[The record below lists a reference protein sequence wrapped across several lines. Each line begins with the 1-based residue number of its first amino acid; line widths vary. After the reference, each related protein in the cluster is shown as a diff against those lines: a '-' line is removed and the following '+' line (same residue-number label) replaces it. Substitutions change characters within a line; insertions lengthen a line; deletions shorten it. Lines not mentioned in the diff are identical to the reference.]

1 MQIPT
6 WAVIL
11 ALAIAIFLIVKKT
24 APAYAL
30 IAGAFIGG
38 FAGTC
43 NVEAVVGEMI
53 AGVKDI
59 SPAVLRVLAAGVL
72 AGALIKTNSAS
83 KIAFSSV
90 SLLGERNALLSLIIA
105 AFILT
110 ASGVFIDVAV
120 LTAAPIALEIARK
133 ARLNRLVILLA
144 LVGGGKSGNVI
155 SPNPNTISAAANF
168 DAPLSNV
175 MCANIPA
182 AIIGIAATFII
193 LKFATFRGEERV
205 EIGVETPGEAKL
217 PSLFAALSGP
227 IFAVVLLMA
236 RPVFGVA
243 IDPVVALPA
252 GGILCAICARR
263 ARDLGE
269 CARLG
274 LEKMAPVAVLLI
286 ATGTLAGIIKAS
298 NLKSALL
305 NFMDFAG
312 ISDIFIAPVSGALMS
327 GASASTTA
335 GAVIASSTFASVI
348 KAAGISAVWGAAMVN
363 AGATV
368 LDHLPHGSFFHVTA
382 GAVELKFS
390 KRLKL
395 VLFESLIGTSIAAS
409 STISCIIFEICFN

>member
-1 MQIPT
+1 M
-6 WAVIL
+6 
-11 ALAIAIFLIVKKT
+11 
-24 APAYAL
+24 
-30 IAGAFIGG
+30 
-38 FAGTC
+38 
-43 NVEAVVGEMI
+43 
-53 AGVKDI
+53 
-59 SPAVLRVLAAGVL
+59 LAAGVL
-72 AGALIKTNSAS
+72 AGALIKTNSAA
-83 KIAFSSV
+83 KIARSIAGA
-90 SLLGERNALLSLIIA
+90 LGEKNALLALVA
-105 AFILT
+105 ASFILT
-110 ASGVFIDVAV
+110 AAGVFIDVAV

-133 ARLNRLVILLA
+133 ARLNRFVILLA

-155 SPNPNTISAAANF
+155 SPNPNTISSAANF
-168 DAPLSNV
+168 DAPLSSV

-182 AIIGIAATFII
+182 AIVGIAATFII

-205 EIGVETPGEAKL
+205 EIGAETPGKENL

-227 IFAVVLLMA
+227 IFAVLLLMA
-236 RPVFGVA
+236 RPVFGIA

-252 GGILCAICARR
+252 GGIICALCARR

-274 LEKMAPVAVLLI
+274 LEKMSPVAVLLI

-335 GAVIASSTFASVI
+335 GAVIASSTFASAI

-395 VLFESLIGTSIAAS
+395 VLLESLIGGSIAAS